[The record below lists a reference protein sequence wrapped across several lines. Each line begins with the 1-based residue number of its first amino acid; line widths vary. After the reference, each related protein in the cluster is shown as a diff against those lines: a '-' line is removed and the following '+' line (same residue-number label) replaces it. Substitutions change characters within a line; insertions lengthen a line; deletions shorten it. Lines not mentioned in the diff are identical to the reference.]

1 MFHLVCV
8 NRGDGKWALGQW
20 GQPLF
25 TKERCEEL
33 VKKYATGPQK

>member
-1 MFHLVCV
+1 MVYFQCFE
-8 NRGDGKWALGQW
+8 DSGKWKLGIW